1 MSRSLTLAK
10 LGEYDDLLTD
20 LLIDKVYYWTQTHKA
35 DRVSPFAY
43 VMIETDL
50 FKAQKPIQPKC
61 QNI

>member
-35 DRVSPFAY
+35 DRVSSFAY
-43 VMIETDL
+43 LMIETDL
-50 FKAQKPIQPKC
+50 
-61 QNI
+61 